1 MGIRENEQDRQAY
14 LTKRMNDADIATREY
29 VNLHAREIGVA
40 EGYAKG
46 YERGLEMGR
55 ILSAQHR
62 LKQPLTPKEELRKL
76 SLADRAAIADQLERQ
91 LLPPN
96 EAS

>member
-1 MGIRENEQDRQAY
+1 MQMREGELERHACLARRQ
-14 LTKRMNDADIATREY
+14 NDADIATREY
-29 VNLHAREIGVA
+29 VNTHAQEIGEA
-40 EGYAKG
+40 EG

-76 SLADRAAIADQLERQ
+76 SLGDLTELANRLERQ

-96 EAS
+96 DAS